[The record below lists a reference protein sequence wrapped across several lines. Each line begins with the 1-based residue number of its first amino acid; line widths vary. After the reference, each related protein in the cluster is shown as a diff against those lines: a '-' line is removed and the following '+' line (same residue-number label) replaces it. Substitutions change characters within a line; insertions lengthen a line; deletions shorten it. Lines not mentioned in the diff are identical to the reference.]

1 MKKKDIKKNI
11 KKLYKMSLLDDLR
24 MSLSKFNFVMINT
37 IYKILVLIKTTYII
51 FKIISS
57 NSFLITILDFR
68 CFFLNIFFHNI

>member
-1 MKKKDIKKNI
+1 
-11 KKLYKMSLLDDLR
+11 MSLLDDLR

-57 NSFLITILDFR
+57 NSFLITILDFC

>member
-1 MKKKDIKKNI
+1 
-11 KKLYKMSLLDDLR
+11 MSLLDDLR

-57 NSFLITILDFR
+57 NSFLITILDLR
-68 CFFLNIFFHNI
+68 CYFLNIFFNNI